1 MNCFT
6 IEMVPYEIAGLM
18 YDLKSC
24 DLPSLFLQLFQ
35 HYSLAIFSM
44 ASVSK
49 LWMWVSWFFCPELCH
64 LLVVLCINRCNIT
77 CKNIFIIL
85 YIFTSLQWRKCCVF
99 SWYFFTV
106 YVYILP
112 PIKIWKMS
120 CTLSKM
126 YRKKFIYCGCESAM
140 KFSLKKMVV
149 FVVISILRVK
159 SLQST
164 GIYMYG
170 KL

>member
-1 MNCFT
+1 
-6 IEMVPYEIAGLM
+6 M
-18 YDLKSC
+18 YDLKSP

-49 LWMWVSWFFCPELCH
+49 LWMWVSWFFCPGLCH

-77 CKNIFIIL
+77 CKNILIIL
-85 YIFTSLQWRKCCVF
+85 YSFTSLQWRKCCVF

-112 PIKIWKMS
+112 PIKILKMS

-126 YRKKFIYCGCESAM
+126 YWKKFIYCGCESAM

>member
-1 MNCFT
+1 MIWKALTCHLSFCN
-6 IEMVPYEIAGLM
+6 Y
-18 YDLKSC
+18 LK
-24 DLPSLFLQLFQ
+24 

-49 LWMWVSWFFCPELCH
+49 LWMWVSWFFCPELYH

-77 CKNIFIIL
+77 CKNILIIL
-85 YIFTSLQWRKCCVF
+85 YSFTSLQWRICCVF

-112 PIKIWKMS
+112 PIKILKMS

-126 YRKKFIYCGCESAM
+126 YWKKFIYCGCESAM